1 MPGRLGLLAFR
12 GGLPALV
19 VAANPDAYVVTFE
32 GVAAEVAPSAGAPAR
47 FEKMG
52 AVIKALKAAG
62 VDRLVMAGGLARPP
76 LDAKKLDLTT
86 MAFAPKLMK
95 ALKQGDDGLLRAVI
109 GFFEGHGLRVVGAH
123 EVVPELTAPA
133 GLLAGPA
140 PDKAALAD
148 AARAAEILAALAP
161 LDLGQGA
168 VVAGGLCLGIETLQG
183 TDAMLAAVA
192 ATEPAKRP
200 RVPGVL
206 VKLPKTGQDLRVD
219 MPAIGP
225 GTVEAAAKAGLGG
238 IVIAA
243 GKVLLIDRAEIVSA
257 AGKAGLFVLAREV

>member
-12 GGLPALV
+12 GGLPAAV
-19 VAANPDAYVVTFE
+19 VAANPDAFVVTFD
-32 GVAAEVAPSAGAPAR
+32 GVESEVTPSSGAASR

-52 AVIKALKAAG
+52 AVIKALKGAG

-95 ALKQGDDGLLRAVI
+95 ALKEGDDGLLRAVI

-123 EVVPELTAPA
+123 EVVPDLTAAP
-133 GLLAGPA
+133 GLLAGRA
-140 PDKAALAD
+140 PDKAVLAD
-148 AARAAEILAALAP
+148 ADRAGDILKALAP

-183 TDAMLAAVA
+183 TDAMLAQVA
-192 ATEPAKRP
+192 ATDPRLRP
-200 RVPGVL
+200 KARGVL

-225 GTVEAAAKAGLGG
+225 GTVAGAAKAGLAG

-243 GKVLLIDRAEIVSA
+243 GKVLLIDRAELIA
-257 AGKAGLFVLAREV
+257 AAEREGLFLLARES

>member
-1 MPGRLGLLAFR
+1 MAGRLGLLAFR
-12 GGLPALV
+12 GGLPAAVLR
-19 VAANPDAYVVTFE
+19 ANPDAYVVTFE
-32 GVAAEVAPSAGAPAR
+32 GVAAEVAPTAGAPAR

-62 VDRLVMAGGLARPP
+62 VDRLVMAGALARPP
-76 LDAKKLDLTT
+76 LDATRLDLTT

-95 ALKQGDDGLLRAVI
+95 ALKTGDDGLLRAVI

-123 EVVPELTAPA
+123 EVVPGLTAEA

-140 PDKAALAD
+140 PGKEALAD
-148 AARAAEILAALAP
+148 AARATEILTALAP

-183 TDAMLAAVA
+183 TDAMLDAVA
-192 ATEPAKRP
+192 ATDPARRP
-200 RVPGVL
+200 RAPGVL
-206 VKLPKTGQDLRVD
+206 VKLPKAGQDLRVD

-225 GTVEAAAKAGLGG
+225 GTIAGAARAGLGG
-238 IVIAA
+238 IVVAA
-243 GKVLLIDRAEIVSA
+243 GRVLLIEREALLAAAERE
-257 AGKAGLFVLAREV
+257 GLFLLARAV

>member
-1 MPGRLGLLAFR
+1 MAGRLGLLAFR
-12 GGLPALV
+12 GGLPAAVLH
-19 VAANPDAYVVTFE
+19 ANPGAYVVTFE
-32 GVAAEVAPSAGAPAR
+32 GVEAEVPSSSGAPAR

-52 AVIKALKAAG
+52 AVIKALKGAG

-95 ALKQGDDGLLRAVI
+95 ALKTGDDGLLRAVI

-123 EVVPELTAPA
+123 EVVPGLTAEP
-133 GLLAGPA
+133 GLLAGPS
-140 PDKAALAD
+140 PDKDALAD
-148 AARAAEILAALAP
+148 AAKATEILTALAP

-168 VVAGGLCLGIETLQG
+168 VVAGGLCLGIEALQG

-200 RVPGVL
+200 RARGVL
-206 VKLPKTGQDLRVD
+206 VKLPKVGQDLRVD

-225 GTVEAAAKAGLGG
+225 GTVQAAARAGLGG

-243 GKVLLIDRAEIVSA
+243 GQVLLIEREALLATAERE
-257 AGKAGLFVLAREV
+257 GLFLLARAT